1 MIRITAQATTGCD
14 GKRLYGRHG
23 LDLSNIFV
31 DNMGE
36 RIDPWQREVTAQ
48 YEDTLENVVNPDIEK
63 YAKYDL
69 LAWNLINEEGYELDT
84 KVYMFASGKV
94 REMRVYE
101 ASGVQY
107 YKVRRY
113 RMIGNVYYGSW
124 HKYQAK
130 LANEERLEKKR
141 QEKEN
146 VSS

>member
-1 MIRITAQATTGCD
+1 MIRITAQATTGSD

-36 RIDPWQREVTAQ
+36 RIDPWQREVTFQ
-48 YEDTLENVVNPDIEK
+48 YEDTLENVTNPDIPK

-69 LAWNLINEEGYELDT
+69 LAWNLINEEGYGTET
-84 KVYMFASGKV
+84 VVRMYASGKV
-94 REMRVYE
+94 REMRVAE
-101 ASGVQY
+101 ASGVKY
-107 YKVRRY
+107 RVWRIY

-124 HKYQAK
+124 HKYQK
-130 LANEERLEKKR
+130 QLANEEYREKKR

-146 VSS
+146 DLD